1 VPDRSYIHE
10 SRESVR
16 FGAMYRRSTSWRR
29 DKYETEKFNIIVV
42 TRNFQLYYIYIIYSH
57 YINDVCICGGAFPCV
72 KCVCQAELMDKKIA
86 SAKILSISRDIPSVR
101 QAGREKC
108 ICQRE
113 RMRRRVAPQRTKSN
127 PQDDSKEKVYMGK
140 VYVLDQEHSERNEYN
155 KRSNR
160 KSLWAA

>member
-1 VPDRSYIHE
+1 MKAENQFDSELCTEEALPGE
-10 SRESVR
+10 
-16 FGAMYRRSTSWRR
+16 
-29 DKYETEKFNIIVV
+29 ETNMKLKNLILLLSHGIS
-42 TRNFQLYYIYIIYSH
+42 NHIIYIIYSH